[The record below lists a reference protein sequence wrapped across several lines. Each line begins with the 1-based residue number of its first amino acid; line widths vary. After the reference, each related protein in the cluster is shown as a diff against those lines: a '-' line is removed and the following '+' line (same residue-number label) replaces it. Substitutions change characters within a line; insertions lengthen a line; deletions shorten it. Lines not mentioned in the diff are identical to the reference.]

1 MTKRIM
7 PFLIVVMLLVP
18 SLLIAQKIAY
28 VSTDFIRSQYESAK
42 MAEERLSS
50 YVDEWK
56 SDMAQKQR
64 DIDELEVEI
73 RKNRLIWSEQE
84 RLAKEKEIDEK
95 RRERDQ
101 FARMKFEPGGEY
113 DQNAEELMQ
122 AIWKKIYT
130 AIQKVAAADGYD
142 IVWDKSVQPLVYVN
156 AKYDI
161 TAKVMKELGI
171 DAGDLEAKQKE
182 AIEGDP
188 RNKRIEE
195 PRKKKS
201 RRTPAATPAA
211 APESTPSTNP
221 SPAPTSTAPPVPV
234 SEPSTTPVVMP
245 DGTMPNGLPPTGQVP
260 GGGPSRSMPPP
271 SDTTKK
277 PGGGR

>member
-7 PFLIVVMLLVP
+7 PFLIVATLLLPSVVM
-18 SLLIAQKIAY
+18 AQKIAY

-130 AIQKVAAADGYD
+130 AIQKVAATDGYD

-201 RRTPAATPAA
+201 RKTPAAT
-211 APESTPSTNP
+211 PESTPSTTP
-221 SPAPTSTAPPVPV
+221 APAPTSTAPTTPAPVPDQ
-234 SEPSTTPVVMP
+234 STTPVVMP

-260 GGGPSRSMPPP
+260 GGGPSRSMPTP

-277 PGGGR
+277 PGGGG

>member
-1 MTKRIM
+1 MTKRIIHC
-7 PFLIVVMLLVP
+7 LIVIISMVP
-18 SLLIAQKIAY
+18 AVVSAQKIGY
-28 VSTDFIRSQYESAK
+28 VSTDFIRSQYESAR
-42 MAEERLSS
+42 MAEERLSA

-56 SDMAQKQR
+56 ADLSQRQR
-64 DIDELEVEI
+64 DIDELDVEI

-84 RLAKEKEIDEK
+84 RTAKEKEIEEK
-95 RRERDQ
+95 RREREQ

-122 AIWKKIYT
+122 AVWKKIYT
-130 AIQKVAAADGYD
+130 AIQKVAATDGYD

-171 DAGDLEAKQKE
+171 DAADLETKQRE

-201 RRTPAATPAA
+201 RR
-211 APESTPSTNP
+211 APSTQEQTPSQAPTAVP
-221 SPAPTSTAPPVPV
+221 TPDSPAMPVL
-234 SEPSTTPVVMP
+234 MP
-245 DGTMPNGLPPTGQVP
+245 DGTLPNGMPPNGQVP
-260 GGGPSRSMPPP
+260 GGNPGRTMPPP
-271 SDTTKK
+271 TDTTKS
-277 PGGGR
+277 PGGGI

>member
-1 MTKRIM
+1 MTKRIISS
-7 PFLIVVMLLVP
+7 LAVLVLCCTVG
-18 SLLIAQKIAY
+18 SAQKIGY
-28 VSTDFIRSQYESAK
+28 VSTDFIRSQYESARQ
-42 MAEERLSS
+42 AEERLSA

-56 SDMAQKQR
+56 ADMAQKQR
-64 DIDELEVEI
+64 DIDELEIEI
-73 RKNRLIWSEQE
+73 KKNRLIWSEAE
-84 RLAKEKEIDEK
+84 RQAKEKEIEEK

-101 FARMKFEPGGEY
+101 FARLKFEPGGEY
-113 DQNAEELMQ
+113 DQNAEQLMQ
-122 AIWKKIYT
+122 AVWQKIYT
-130 AIQKVAAADGYD
+130 AIQKVAATDAYD

-156 AKYDI
+156 AKFDI

-195 PRKKKS
+195 PRKRKS
-201 RRTPAATPAA
+201 RKATVAPDSTAPVTPPV
-211 APESTPSTNP
+211 
-221 SPAPTSTAPPVPV
+221 PAPTPALPTPTGLP
-234 SEPSTTPVVMP
+234 ETTRTPVLMP

-260 GGGPSRSMPPP
+260 GGGPGRSMPPP
-271 SDTTKK
+271 ADTTKK

>member
-1 MTKRIM
+1 MTKRII
-7 PFLIVVMLLVP
+7 PCLIVIMLTLPAILV
-18 SLLIAQKIAY
+18 AQKIGY

-42 MAEERLSS
+42 MAEERLSA

-56 SDMAQKQR
+56 ADMAQRQR

-84 RLAKEKEIDEK
+84 RQAKEKEIEEK

-122 AIWKKIYT
+122 AVWKKIYT
-130 AIQKVAAADGYD
+130 AIQKVAATDGYD

-156 AKYDI
+156 AKFDI

-171 DAGDLEAKQKE
+171 DAGDLEQKQRE

-201 RRTPAATPAA
+201 RRPTA
-211 APESTPSTNP
+211 APAETQPG
-221 SPAPTSTAPPVPV
+221 APTSAPAPANPVQDA
-234 SEPSTTPVVMP
+234 PSTPVLMP
-245 DGTMPNGLPPTGQVP
+245 NGTMPNGLPPTGQVP
-260 GGGPSRSMPPP
+260 GGGPARSMPPP
-271 SDTTKK
+271 ADTTKS

>member
-1 MTKRIM
+1 MTKRIISS
-7 PFLIVVMLLVP
+7 LAALVLACTMG
-18 SLLIAQKIAY
+18 SAQKIGY
-28 VSTDFIRSQYESAK
+28 VSTDFIRSQYESARQ
-42 MAEERLSS
+42 AEERLSA

-56 SDMAQKQR
+56 ADMAQKQR
-64 DIDELEVEI
+64 DIDELETEI
-73 RKNRLIWSEQE
+73 KKNRLIWSDQE
-84 RLAKEKEIDEK
+84 RQIKEKEIDEK

-101 FARMKFEPGGEY
+101 FARLKFEPGGEY
-113 DQNAEELMQ
+113 DQNAEQLMQ
-122 AIWKKIYT
+122 AVWKKIYT
-130 AIQKVAAADGYD
+130 AIQKVAAVDGYD

-195 PRKKKS
+195 PRKRKS
-201 RRTPAATPAA
+201 RKAVAAPDSTATPVPSSAPSSTPVA
-211 APESTPSTNP
+211 PTPTGLPEST
-221 SPAPTSTAPPVPV
+221 
-234 SEPSTTPVVMP
+234 TTPVLMP

-260 GGGPSRSMPPP
+260 GGGPGRSMPPP
-271 SDTTKK
+271 ADTTKK
-277 PGGGR
+277 PGGRL

>member
-1 MTKRIM
+1 MTKRIISS
-7 PFLIVVMLLVP
+7 LAALV
-18 SLLIAQKIAY
+18 LVCTAGVAQKIGY
-28 VSTDFIRSQYESAK
+28 VSTDFIRSQYESARQ
-42 MAEERLSS
+42 AEERLSA

-56 SDMAQKQR
+56 ADMAQKQR
-64 DIDELEVEI
+64 DIDELETEI
-73 RKNRLIWSEQE
+73 KKNRLIWSDQE
-84 RLAKEKEIDEK
+84 RQIKEKEIDEK

-101 FARMKFEPGGEY
+101 FARLKFEPGGEY
-113 DQNAEELMQ
+113 DQNAEQLMQ
-122 AIWKKIYT
+122 AVWKKIYT
-130 AIQKVAAADGYD
+130 AIQKVAATDAYD

-195 PRKKKS
+195 PRKRKS
-201 RRTPAATPAA
+201 RKATV
-211 APESTPSTNP
+211 APD
-221 SPAPTSTAPPVPV
+221 STAPGAPSATPPVMPALPTPSGV
-234 SEPSTTPVVMP
+234 SESTTTPVIMP

-260 GGGPSRSMPPP
+260 GGGPGRSMPPP
-271 SDTTKK
+271 ADTTKK